1 MASRKK
7 IRIGDLLVE
16 KQVISEAQ
24 LEEALAAQKTSG
36 HKLGK
41 ILIDNGY
48 VSEQELLNLLS
59 AQLNIP
65 FIDLVRYKFEA
76 AAIKLIPEIQARRF
90 RALALK
96 DQGDT
101 VLVGMSDP
109 TNIFAFDELSRIVNK
124 PIEMAVVRESDLLDT
139 IDSVYRQTEQISGFA
154 EQLSDELSAGDF
166 DVQQLVAVDV
176 TDAPVVKLLQTL
188 FQDAIQIKASDI
200 HIEPDENVLRI
211 RQRVDG
217 VLQEQVL
224 SEKRIA
230 TALVQRLKLMAS
242 LDISEKR
249 LPQDGRFSLRVLER
263 NIDVRISTMP
273 IQYGESVVMRLLDQ
287 TEGVRELDALGMP
300 RSLRERFRGI
310 VQRPFGMVIVT
321 GPTGS
326 GKTTTLYA
334 ALRELNQPETKII
347 TVEDPVE
354 YRLPRINQIQVHA
367 AIGLT
372 FARVLRSTLRHDPDV
387 ILIGEMRDQETV
399 EIGLRAAM
407 TGHLVLSTLHTND
420 AISSVNRLID
430 LGAPGFLLASSLHAV
445 LAQRLVRR
453 ICKSCITPHAPTARA
468 IAWLTAN
475 LGSQAIDH
483 DYHKGAGCHHCNN
496 TGYHGRIGV
505 YELLEID
512 DDLAQIL
519 AREDNAGFQEAA
531 LKAKGFI
538 HLDHMALAY
547 ARQNITT
554 LEEVIRIS
562 ASVTDVEES
571 EAQKPATE
579 DAEAV
584 PS

>member
-200 HIEPDENVLRI
+200 HIEPDESVLRI

-230 TALVQRLKLMAS
+230 TALVRGKLMAN
-242 LDISEKR
+242 LDIS
-249 LPQDGRFSLRVLER
+249 
-263 NIDVRISTMP
+263 
-273 IQYGESVVMRLLDQ
+273 
-287 TEGVRELDALGMP
+287 
-300 RSLRERFRGI
+300 
-310 VQRPFGMVIVT
+310 
-321 GPTGS
+321 
-326 GKTTTLYA
+326 
-334 ALRELNQPETKII
+334 
-347 TVEDPVE
+347 
-354 YRLPRINQIQVHA
+354 
-367 AIGLT
+367 
-372 FARVLRSTLRHDPDV
+372 
-387 ILIGEMRDQETV
+387 
-399 EIGLRAAM
+399 
-407 TGHLVLSTLHTND
+407 
-420 AISSVNRLID
+420 
-430 LGAPGFLLASSLHAV
+430 
-445 LAQRLVRR
+445 
-453 ICKSCITPHAPTARA
+453 
-468 IAWLTAN
+468 
-475 LGSQAIDH
+475 
-483 DYHKGAGCHHCNN
+483 
-496 TGYHGRIGV
+496 
-505 YELLEID
+505 
-512 DDLAQIL
+512 
-519 AREDNAGFQEAA
+519 
-531 LKAKGFI
+531 
-538 HLDHMALAY
+538 
-547 ARQNITT
+547 
-554 LEEVIRIS
+554 
-562 ASVTDVEES
+562 
-571 EAQKPATE
+571 
-579 DAEAV
+579 
-584 PS
+584 